1 MRYLSQPAILVASF
15 ALAMASCASR
25 SQPMP
30 VSEPQTIAAPVPV
43 AAPPAAEED
52 EDEITGKSL
61 YVRHCAGCHND
72 NGDGR
77 GATMLQQGKEARSF
91 AQGGFAF
98 GNTPDAIF
106 KTITSGIPGSSLMQP
121 FKGVMDDDERMLV
134 ANYVLTL
141 TPYKAEVKAAD
152 SVMIVGDRA
161 VFAYGKLPP
170 IQEGLPERPRG
181 LMVGLP
187 GGLSF
192 EYRVDDVRL
201 LAVRRGGFVDRED
214 WNERGGGFLKP
225 LGEIVFE
232 SNRGDPGPQFSVLD
246 GSLKDIEL
254 ELVSTQ
260 ATEGGSARLELRPR
274 PGSPPAFKR
283 VVETLFA
290 PHFSSGT
297 VFGRRIEIER
307 PDPFLILR
315 VAAMP
320 RDQIVRGIS
329 THIGGGQGDVVS
341 IVLKHGDH
349 FACVL
354 AKYPAYLGFS
364 GEDELLT
371 LSWQDADSN
380 ASWQVTIVV
389 ADLKDWNEAIVAQLA
404 KELAQ

>member
-1 MRYLSQPAILVASF
+1 
-15 ALAMASCASR
+15 
-25 SQPMP
+25 
-30 VSEPQTIAAPVPV
+30 
-43 AAPPAAEED
+43 
-52 EDEITGKSL
+52 
-61 YVRHCAGCHND
+61 
-72 NGDGR
+72 
-77 GATMLQQGKEARSF
+77 
-91 AQGGFAF
+91 
-98 GNTPDAIF
+98 
-106 KTITSGIPGSSLMQP
+106 ITSGIPGSSLMQP

-141 TPYKAEVKAAD
+141 TPYKAEVKSAD
-152 SVMIVGDRA
+152 SVMVVGDRA

-232 SNRGDPGPQFSVLD
+232 SNRGDPGPQLSELD
-246 GSLKDIEL
+246 GSLQDIEL

-260 ATEGGSARLELRPR
+260 AIEGGSARLELRPK
-274 PGSPPAFKR
+274 PGSPSSVKR
-283 VVETLFA
+283 VIETLFA

-297 VFGRRIEIER
+297 VFGRLIEIEH
-307 PDPFLILR
+307 DKAPFLILS

-320 RDQIVRGIS
+320 RDQIVRGIW
-329 THIGGGQGDVVS
+329 THVGQGQGNVVS

-371 LSWQDADSN
+371 LSWEKDADSN
-380 ASWQVTIVV
+380 TSTQVTIVV
-389 ADLKDWNEAIVAQLA
+389 SDLKDWNEAIVAQLA